1 MPDRKHAESSEPAD
15 LRPSSQASALRT
27 RIDRLIVFIVLIA
40 IWVGL
45 AAALGTY
52 WVGSPW
58 GVATRLA
65 NGIWG
70 DLWQALSF
78 VLGPTWVDSALG
90 AMTKPRNLGLQGQ
103 LQGQILLHASYT
115 LFEAVAGFLLGAIPA
130 AALPFLLRRAPMV
143 TAIIDP
149 FMVGGY
155 GAPKLALA
163 PLFILWFGIG
173 IESKI
178 ALVAITVFFIVYFSA
193 LAGVRA
199 LDAKLV
205 QMAQVAGASERAVAR
220 HIVFPGAVPYI
231 FTGFRIAMPYSIGGA
246 VIAELISANRGLG
259 YLIQLGAM
267 NFDTTGVF
275 VALVATTCIVFL
287 GNWSVDTVER
297 WLLRWRPP
305 ADAKAEVGS

>member
-1 MPDRKHAESSEPAD
+1 MA
-15 LRPSSQASALRT
+15 ASAQDDAASTAAREA
-27 RIDRLIVFIVLIA
+27 RADAVRSRADQVLVLAALLA
-40 IWVGL
+40 IWQGL
-45 AAALGTY
+45 SLAFGTY
-52 WVGSPW
+52 WIGSPW

-65 NGIWG
+65 SGV
-70 DLWQALSF
+70 LS
-78 VLGPTWVDSALG
+78 GE
-90 AMTKPRNLGLQGQ
+90 
-103 LQGQILLHASYT
+103 LLTHASYT
-115 LFEAVAGFLLGAIPA
+115 LLEAVAGFLIGAIPA
-130 AALPFLLRRAPMV
+130 AALPLLLRRLPIV
-143 TAIIDP
+143 TAILDP

-205 QMAQVAGASERAVAR
+205 QVAQVMGASERDVAR

-231 FTGFRIAMPYSIGGA
+231 FTGFRIAVPYSIGGA

-259 YLIQLGAM
+259 YLIQLSAN
-267 NFDTTGVF
+267 NFDTTGIF
-275 VALVATTCIVFL
+275 VALTATTLISFL
-287 GNWSVDTVER
+287 GNWSVNAVER
-297 WLLRWRPP
+297 RLLRWRPP
-305 ADAKAEVGS
+305 TDLNARAGSR

>member
-1 MPDRKHAESSEPAD
+1 MPDRKPPQSSDPDGVRSPPE
-15 LRPSSQASALRT
+15 RNASRT
-27 RIDRLIVFIVLIA
+27 RIDRIVVLAVILG
-40 IWVGL
+40 IWVAVSTTLEQG
-45 AAALGTY
+45 AY

-58 GVATRLA
+58 GVVTRLA
-65 NGIWG
+65 S
-70 DLWQALSF
+70 DLWSGLWHGLAYLA
-78 VLGPTWVDSALG
+78 GPAWVDSGLG
-90 AMTKPRNLGLQGQ
+90 AITRPANLAQGGEV
-103 LQGQILLHASYT
+103 LVHASYT
-115 LFEAVAGFLLGAIPA
+115 LLEALAGFLLGAIPA
-130 AALPFLLRRAPMV
+130 AVLPFLLRRLPIA
-143 TAIIDP
+143 TAVIDP

-205 QMAQVAGASERAVAR
+205 QMAQVMGASERAGAR

-231 FTGFRIAMPYSIGGA
+231 FTGFRIAMPYAIGGA

-259 YLIQLGAM
+259 YLIQLSSN
-267 NFDTTGVF
+267 NFDTTGAF
-275 VALVATTCIVFL
+275 VALVVVTFIVAL
-287 GNWSVDTVER
+287 GNWSVNIAER

-305 ADAKAEVGS
+305 ADLRAEAGG

>member
-1 MPDRKHAESSEPAD
+1 MTALGESRSPDPAE
-15 LRPSSQASALRT
+15 LRWSRAASALRA
-27 RIDRLIVFIVLIA
+27 RGDQLIVLAVLIA
-40 IWVGL
+40 IWQGL
-45 AAALGTY
+45 SLALGVY

-58 GVATRLA
+58 GVATRVA
-65 NGIWG
+65 AGAFGG
-70 DLWQALSF
+70 DLLRHAGYTALEAAVGF
-78 VLGPTWVDSALG
+78 ALG
-90 AMTKPRNLGLQGQ
+90 AL
-103 LQGQILLHASYT
+103 
-115 LFEAVAGFLLGAIPA
+115 PA
-130 AALPFLLRRAPMV
+130 AALPFGLRRFPIA

-199 LDAKLV
+199 LDTRLV
-205 QMAQVAGASERAVAR
+205 QMAQVVGAQERQVVR

-231 FTGFRIAMPYSIGGA
+231 FTGLRIAMPYSIGGA
-246 VIAELISANRGLG
+246 VIAELISSNRGLG
-259 YLIQLGAM
+259 YLVQLGAM
-267 NFDTTGVF
+267 NFDTTGVLA
-275 VALVATTCIVFL
+275 ALTAVTLIVFV
-287 GNWSVDTVER
+287 GNWSVNAAER

-305 ADAKAEVGS
+305 ADLRMQAGT

>member
-1 MPDRKHAESSEPAD
+1 MATLGH
-15 LRPSSQASALRT
+15 SQDSHGASGLGRYGTLLKARGDQL
-27 RIDRLIVFIVLIA
+27 LVLVVLLA
-40 IWVGL
+40 IWQAL
-45 AAALGTY
+45 SLTLGTY

-65 NGIWG
+65 SGIANGE
-70 DLWQALSF
+70 
-78 VLGPTWVDSALG
+78 
-90 AMTKPRNLGLQGQ
+90 
-103 LQGQILLHASYT
+103 ILRHSSYT
-115 LFEAVAGFLLGAIPA
+115 LIEATAGFVIGAIPA
-130 AALPFLLRRAPMV
+130 AVLPFLLRRMPIA
-143 TAIIDP
+143 TAILDP

-193 LAGVRA
+193 LAGIRA

-205 QMAQVAGASERAVAR
+205 QMAQVMGANEKDVAR

-231 FTGFRIAMPYSIGGA
+231 FTGLRIAMPYSIGGA

-275 VALVATTCIVFL
+275 VALVSVTLIVFL
-287 GNWSVDTVER
+287 GNWTVNAVER
-297 WLLRWRPP
+297 RLLRWRPP
-305 ADAKAEVGS
+305 SDVTLQMGT